1 VELRKHNEALLI
13 VLADKRSENVQLQQQ
28 LAEIED
34 LKKVRDELV
43 VELERHKKAAEEIE
57 ATASVPQQR
66 PPSQPASPTVAAGAG
81 GGLKPMES
89 AAIGG
94 VNREAVP
101 TAATSSSSTAD
112 PAVTSANTRATTAA
126 PRTAGGYPVF
136 GSAAQDRL
144 NKVSRLLDELQST
157 K

>member
-1 VELRKHNEALLI
+1 MELRKHNEALLI
-13 VLADKRSENVQLQQQ
+13 ELADKRSENVQLQQQ

-57 ATASVPQQR
+57 ATARVPQQR
-66 PPSQPASPTVAAGAG
+66 PPSQPPSPIVAAGAG
-81 GGLKPMES
+81 GGLKPTES